1 MGCAQGKTVEEDRS
15 KNSHGFPACRK
26 TINLEKLVDSLVAH
40 DPQQVYLG
48 ARDELQLLDLKTDTI
63 SCYSQEHKGRI
74 NVLIKLKDGRLASGG
89 QDKLIKVWD
98 INSKESLM
106 TLEGHKSMVW
116 ALNEVSGNKLI
127 SGGSDKRALIWD
139 LNEKKLDFELYNDKE
154 ITVVLQLKTGKVL
167 VCSENNLCLFDLDS
181 KQKLTSI
188 EVKSGIWCIR
198 ELADG
203 SVAIGEGNG
212 NIAILEVGNEISR
225 FLETIPIY
233 NIFLRHV
240 NGINLYDS
248 AELVCEIKDIK
259 KFNTSNNLLAYAGMY
274 PNAQNY
280 NKNLHKLLLR
290 ISHKL
295 VRYNPVYD
303 FVYTNAY
310 NKYSSLNTNEEHIEA
325 MARRIVIKKFLQNL
339 FTHWIKLED

>member
-106 TLEGHKSMVW
+106 TLEGHTSMIW
-116 ALNEVSGNKLI
+116 ALNEVAGNKLI

-139 LNEKKLDFELYNDKE
+139 MNEKKLDFELYKDKE

-167 VCSENNLCLFDLDS
+167 ICSENNLCLFDLDS
-181 KQKLTSI
+181 KQKLASI
-188 EVKSGIWCIR
+188 EVKTGIWAIR
-198 ELADG
+198 ELKDG
-203 SVAIGEGNG
+203 TVAIGQGNG
-212 NIAILEVGNEISR
+212 DISILEVDN
-225 FLETIPIY
+225 
-233 NIFLRHV
+233 
-240 NGINLYDS
+240 
-248 AELVCEIKDIK
+248 DIK
-259 KFNTSNNLLAYAGMY
+259 IKFVLKGHKRAINSIIQLDNYKVVTSGDENNMILWDLKDPEAKFFIEGHTNKVSGLAHIGG
-274 PNAQNY
+274 
-280 NKNLHKLLLR
+280 NK
-290 ISHKL
+290 
-295 VRYNPVYD
+295 
-303 FVYTNAY
+303 FVSVSQDKTL
-310 NKYSSLNTNEEHIEA
+310 KVWE
-325 MARRIVIKKFLQNL
+325 
-339 FTHWIKLED
+339 

>member
-1 MGCAQGKTVEEDRS
+1 MGCAQGKTIEEDRS

-48 ARDELQLLDLKTDTI
+48 AKDELQLLDLKTDTI
-63 SCYSQEHKGRI
+63 SCYSKEHKGRI

-106 TLEGHKSMVW
+106 TLEGHKSMIW

-181 KQKLTSI
+181 KKKLTSI
-188 EVKSGIWCIR
+188 EVKTGVWCIR
-198 ELADG
+198 ELSDG

-212 NIAILEVGNEISR
+212 NIAILEVAN
-225 FLETIPIY
+225 
-233 NIFLRHV
+233 
-240 NGINLYDS
+240 
-248 AELVCEIKDIK
+248 DIK
-259 KFNTSNNLLAYAGMY
+259 VKYELKGHTKAINSIIQLDN
-274 PNAQNY
+274 Q
-280 NKNLHKLLLR
+280 
-290 ISHKL
+290 KL
-295 VRYNPVYD
+295 VTCGDENNMILWDLKDPEAKYFIEGHTNKVSGLAHLGGNK
-303 FVYTNAY
+303 FVSVSQDKTL
-310 NKYSSLNTNEEHIEA
+310 KVWE
-325 MARRIVIKKFLQNL
+325 
-339 FTHWIKLED
+339 

>member
-106 TLEGHKSMVW
+106 TLEGHTSMIW
-116 ALNEVSGNKLI
+116 ALNEVAGNKLI

-139 LNEKKLDFELYNDKE
+139 MNEKKLDFELYKDKE

-167 VCSENNLCLFDLDS
+167 ICSENNLCLFDLDS
-181 KQKLTSI
+181 KQKLASI
-188 EVKSGIWCIR
+188 EVKTGIWAIR
-198 ELADG
+198 ELKDG
-203 SVAIGEGNG
+203 TVAIGQGNG
-212 NIAILEVGNEISR
+212 DISILEVDN
-225 FLETIPIY
+225 
-233 NIFLRHV
+233 
-240 NGINLYDS
+240 
-248 AELVCEIKDIK
+248 DIK
-259 KFNTSNNLLAYAGMY
+259 IKFVLKGHKKAINSIIQLDNYKVVTSGDENNMILWDLKDPEAKFFIEGHTNKVSGLAHIGG
-274 PNAQNY
+274 
-280 NKNLHKLLLR
+280 NK
-290 ISHKL
+290 
-295 VRYNPVYD
+295 
-303 FVYTNAY
+303 FVSVSQDKTL
-310 NKYSSLNTNEEHIEA
+310 KVWE
-325 MARRIVIKKFLQNL
+325 
-339 FTHWIKLED
+339 